1 MDLRQ
6 SMERFYVGMVVN
18 ELRLANGAI
27 SQGITHNSLL
37 YLDLIAYTDKCTVSR
52 LADMLH
58 IAKSAVTLKV
68 KELERLGLVTKT
80 QSDEDKRVFY
90 LSVNEPVRAEYRAYD
105 RALYAALDEVE
116 RRYSPEEVA
125 MLCDMLESIHR
136 SFCQLSQLEKGEL

>member
-1 MDLRQ
+1 MNLRQ
-6 SMERFYVGMVVN
+6 SMERFYIGMVIN
-18 ELRLANGAI
+18 ELRLANGSV

-90 LSVNEPVRAEYRAYD
+90 LHINEQMRAEYQAYD
-105 RALYAALDEVE
+105 QVLYAALDEVE
-116 RRYSPEEVA
+116 RSHSPQEVA
-125 MLCDMLESIHR
+125 MLCGMLETIHQ
-136 SFCQLSQLEKGEL
+136 SFCRESDLQKGEF

>member
-37 YLDLIAYTDKCTVSR
+37 YLDMIAYTDKWT
-52 LADMLH
+52 
-58 IAKSAVTLKV
+58 
-68 KELERLGLVTKT
+68 ELERLGLVTKT

-116 RRYSPEEVA
+116 RRHSPEEVA